1 MINQLNSFEDS
12 RGSLLPIEF
21 DSLPFI
27 PKRVFIVNNVP
38 INIIRGNHSHYT
50 TKQYIICT
58 NGSVDVI
65 LHDGINEI
73 TYSLY
78 KGDSI
83 IIPKMIWDSQK
94 FTSENTEIIVF
105 ASTNY
110 DKNDYIF
117 NFDEFLKIKNKHNN

>member
-83 IIPKMIWDSQK
+83 IIPEMIWDSQK